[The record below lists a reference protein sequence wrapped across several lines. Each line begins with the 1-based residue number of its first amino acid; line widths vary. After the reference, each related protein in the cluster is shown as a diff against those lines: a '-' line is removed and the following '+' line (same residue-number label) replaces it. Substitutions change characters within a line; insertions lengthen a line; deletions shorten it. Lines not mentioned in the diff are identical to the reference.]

1 MAEPTVQLDQDAE
14 LVVCHIVP
22 SQPAG
27 DGHCLP
33 APRGKP
39 MSALDIPHKADLHHA
54 FRAGG
59 HVTENVHEQATLR
72 CRDLLA
78 SSASNDS
85 SVTRPR

>member
-1 MAEPTVQLDQDAE
+1 MAKPTVQLDQDAE
-14 LVVCHIVP
+14 LVVCHVVP

-33 APRGKP
+33 APRGEP
-39 MSALDIPHKADLHHA
+39 VSALDIPHKADLHHA
-54 FRAGG
+54 LRAGG

-72 CRDLLA
+72 VSPEV